1 MRGERQPRRWDHS
14 SILSWLRE
22 ENEERLVEL
31 WEVADT
37 KRQKCVGNEIHL
49 RGLIEI
55 SNSCRRSC
63 LYCGIRAP
71 RTDLPRYRMSA
82 SEILA
87 CVDEAHSRGYGTVV
101 LQSGED
107 PGITADWLAGLIQS
121 IKRKTPLAVTLS
133 LGERSYE
140 ELARWREAGADRYL
154 LRFETSDQSLYAAI
168 HPGPQGA
175 PSHPED
181 RLAILAQLRELGYE
195 VGSGVLIGIPGQSY
209 ASLANDVLLFH
220 ELDLD
225 MVGVGP
231 YIAHP
236 DTPLGQGLGA
246 VPRIDDQVPG
256 TELMTHK
263 VLALTRL
270 ACPEANIPAT
280 TALAT
285 VGADRGQLLG
295 LGRGANVVM
304 PCLTPQQYHGHYE
317 IYPGKAEATSGEEWH
332 HSLLAHLHTMGRPP
346 GRGQG
351 PRSHTAQPVS

>member
-1 MRGERQPRRWDHS
+1 MHGKQLPLRMDKDATLG
-14 SILSWLRE
+14 WLWE
-22 ENEERLVEL
+22 ENQERLAEL
-31 WEVADT
+31 WQAADATRRECIGDEV
-37 KRQKCVGNEIHL
+37 HL

-55 SNSCRRSC
+55 SNYCRRNC
-63 LYCGIRAP
+63 LYCGIRAA
-71 RTDLPRYRMSA
+71 RADLTRYRMSE
-82 SEILA
+82 SEIMA
-87 CVDEAHSRGYGTVV
+87 CAGESQVRGYGTVV

-107 PGITADWLAGLIQS
+107 SGITADWLAGLIQR
-121 IKRKTPLAVTLS
+121 IKRETPLAVTLS
-133 LGERSYE
+133 MGERSYE
-140 ELARWREAGADRYL
+140 ELACWREAGADRYL
-154 LRFETSDQSLYAAI
+154 LRFETSDPSLYAAI

-195 VGSGVLIGIPGQSY
+195 VGSGVLIGISGQSY
-209 ASLANDVLLFH
+209 ASLADDIMLFR

-236 DTPLGQGLGA
+236 DTPLGQNPNA
-246 VPRIDDQVPG
+246 APRTADQVLG

-270 ACPEANIPAT
+270 VCPEANIPAT

-295 LGRGANVVM
+295 LERGANVVM

-346 GRGQG
+346 GTG
-351 PRSHTAQPVS
+351 PGARCRPVQRSP